1 MNIEL
6 DQMLQRVLPGA
17 RTMLTVL
24 PLIREVKL
32 YLIDPAGMNRG
43 FSAGEAKA
51 VFADTPFWAFC
62 WASGYVLASYILE
75 HPEIVRGK
83 RVLDFGSG
91 SGVVAISAS
100 MSGAKEAIACDLDPN
115 ALRAAT
121 INAKLNGVEI
131 TACER
136 LSDIGSRCDLL
147 TAADVLYNTNN
158 LTLLDTFIDY
168 ASEVLLAESRIKNI
182 GHSSYN
188 RICEVNA
195 ATLPD
200 IPDSDSDGKVTIYE
214 ARR

>member
-1 MNIEL
+1 MNTEL
-6 DQMLQRVLPGA
+6 DQMLQIVLPGS

-43 FSAGEAKA
+43 FTAGEARA

-62 WASGYVLASYILE
+62 WASGYVLASYIFK
-75 HPEIVRGK
+75 HTEIARGK

-91 SGVVAISAS
+91 SGVVAIAAA
-100 MSGAKEAIACDLDPN
+100 MSGAKEAIACDLDTN
-115 ALRAAT
+115 SLKAAT

-158 LTLLDTFIDY
+158 LSLLDTFIGY

-182 GHSSYN
+182 CHSLYKK
-188 RICEVNA
+188 ICEVKA
-195 ATLPD
+195 GTLPE
-200 IPDSDSDGKVTIYE
+200 IPDSESDGKVTIYE
-214 ARR
+214 VRR